1 MNGNPSRHSERS
13 EESLR
18 RLLLVEDDQQ
28 LREQVYFALKQ
39 EYEVA
44 QAGSLEAALGQLTQG
59 RADIVLLDLQL
70 SSNGTVDEGFT
81 VLREVK
87 RQVSDT
93 VVIVMTG
100 DPHHETRLRAIEEGA
115 YDCFTKPFDIRDVKL
130 VIARSLERLDLEREN
145 RRLRSEVIRTS
156 SFQKLIGCSPAMTRV
171 FDMIRRV
178 ADSPATVLLQG
189 ESGTGKELAARAI
202 HYQSMRRD
210 EPFVPVHCSA
220 LPETLIETELF
231 GHEKGA
237 FTGAVAAREGRFE
250 MAHRGTLFLD
260 EVGTLN
266 LNVQTKLLRVLE
278 ERQFER
284 VGGRKTI
291 NVDVRLVAATNED
304 LETLVAAGRFRDDL
318 FFRLN
323 VLPIRLPPLRERM
336 DDIPVLA
343 SSFVQSYCERA
354 MLPRKKIAQ
363 ETMELL
369 MSHAWKGNVRELENV
384 IQRAILMA
392 DGDSLLPEHLPAQV
406 RGSEAPGGAGQVVIP
421 PDGLKLDEEIA
432 RIERELLETALAQVG
447 GVKTKAAKLL
457 GLTKEQM
464 KYLCRKH
471 GVERKLSTE
480 G

>member
-1 MNGNPSRHSERS
+1 MNGPRQI
-13 EESLR
+13 LV
-18 RLLLVEDDQQ
+18 VEDDQQ
-28 LREQVYFALKQ
+28 LREQMYFSLKQ

-44 QAGSLEAALGQLTQG
+44 QAGSLDEALGQLTRV

-70 SSNGTVDEGFT
+70 STNGTVDQGFT

-115 YDCFTKPFDIRDVKL
+115 YDCFRKPFDIRDVKL

-156 SFQKLIGCSPAMTRV
+156 SFQRLIGCSTAMTSV

-284 VGGRKTI
+284 VGGRKTL

-304 LETLVAAGRFRDDL
+304 LETLVTAGRFRDDL

-336 DDIPVLA
+336 EDIPVLA
-343 SSFVQSYCERA
+343 SSFVQSYCERCK
-354 MLPRKKIAQ
+354 LPRKRIAP
-363 ETMELL
+363 ETIQLL
-369 MSHAWKGNVRELENV
+369 MSHSWKGNVRELENV

-392 DGDSLLPEHLPAQV
+392 DGDLLLPEHLPAQV
-406 RGSEAPGGAGQVVIP
+406 RCSDAPAASGQVMIP
-421 PDGLKLDEEIA
+421 PEGLKMEQEISQF
-432 RIERELLETALAQVG
+432 ERRLLECALTQAG
-447 GVKTKAAKLL
+447 GVKAKAAKLL

-471 GVERKLSTE
+471 GVERKLSPE

>member
-1 MNGNPSRHSERS
+1 MTGPRHI
-13 EESLR
+13 
-18 RLLLVEDDQQ
+18 LLVEDDQQ

-44 QAGSLEAALGQLTQG
+44 QAGSLDAALGQLTQG
-59 RADIVLLDLQL
+59 RSDIVLLDLQL
-70 SSNGTVDEGFT
+70 STNGTVDEGFS

-100 DPHHETRLRAIEEGA
+100 DPHYETRLRAIEEGA
-115 YDCFTKPFDIRDVKL
+115 YDCFTKPFDLRELKL
-130 VIARSLERLDLEREN
+130 VVARSLERLDLEREN
-145 RRLRSEVIRTS
+145 RRLRSEVIRS
-156 SFQKLIGCSPAMTRV
+156 ASFQRLIGCSSAMTRV

-202 HYQSMRRD
+202 HYQSARRD
-210 EPFVPVHCSA
+210 APFIPVHCSA

-250 MAHRGTLFLD
+250 MAHGGTLFLD

-284 VGGRKTI
+284 VGGRKTL
-291 NVDVRLVAATNED
+291 NVDVRLIAATNEV
-304 LETLVAAGRFRDDL
+304 LETLVSSGPFRDDL

-323 VLPIRLPPLRERM
+323 VLPIRLPPLRERKE
-336 DDIPVLA
+336 DIPLLA
-343 SSFVQSYCERA
+343 SFFVHSYCEQCK
-354 MLPRKKIAQ
+354 LPLKKTAPEVMQ
-363 ETMELL
+363 LL
-369 MSHAWKGNVRELENV
+369 MEHVWKGNVRELENV

-392 DGDSLLPEHLPAQV
+392 DGDTLLPEHLPAQIS
-406 RGSEAPGGAGQVVIP
+406 GSNRPNGPGHVSIP
-421 PDGLKLDEEIA
+421 PDGLKMDEEMA
-432 RIERELLETALAQVG
+432 RFEHELLQSALLQAG

-457 GLTKEQM
+457 GLSKEQM

-471 GVERKLSTE
+471 GVERKLSPE

>member
-1 MNGNPSRHSERS
+1 MTSD
-13 EESLR
+13 R

-28 LREQVYFALKQ
+28 LREQVYFSLKQ
-39 EYEVA
+39 EYDVT
-44 QAGSLEAALGQLTQG
+44 QAGSLEEALGQLTQA
-59 RADIVLLDLQL
+59 RADVVLLDLQL
-70 SSNGTVDEGFT
+70 SANGTVEQGFT

-87 RQVSDT
+87 RQASDT

-100 DPHHETRLRAIEEGA
+100 DPHHQTRLRAIEEGA
-115 YDCFTKPFDIRDVKL
+115 YDCFSKPFDLREVKL

-145 RRLRSEVIRTS
+145 RRLRGEVIRAA
-156 SFQKLIGCSPAMTRV
+156 SFQRLIGCSQPMARV

-189 ESGTGKELAARAI
+189 ESGTGKELAARAL
-202 HYQSMRRD
+202 HYQSARRD
-210 EPFVPVHCSA
+210 APFVAVHCSA

-250 MAHRGTLFLD
+250 MAHGGTLFLD

-291 NVDVRLVAATNED
+291 NVDVRLIAATNEE
-304 LETLVAAGRFRDDL
+304 LETLVRTGNFREDL

-323 VLPIRLPPLRERM
+323 VLPIRLPPLRERKE
-336 DDIPVLA
+336 DIPLLA
-343 SSFVQSYCERA
+343 GFFINSYCEQCK
-354 MLPRKKIAQ
+354 LPHKKIAPD
-363 ETMELL
+363 TMHLL
-369 MSHAWKGNVRELENV
+369 VEHSWKGNVRELENV
-384 IQRAILMA
+384 IQRAILLA
-392 DGDSLLPEHLPAQV
+392 DGDTLLPEHLPAHV
-406 RGSEAPGGAGQVVIP
+406 RSESVANQPGQATFP
-421 PDGLKLDEEIA
+421 PDGLMFEQVIT
-432 RIERELLETALAQVG
+432 RYERGLLESALTASG

-457 GLTKEQM
+457 GLSKEQM

-471 GVERKLSTE
+471 GLERKLSTE

>member
-1 MNGNPSRHSERS
+1 MNGPRHI
-13 EESLR
+13 LI
-18 RLLLVEDDQQ
+18 VEDDQQ

-44 QAGSLEAALGQLTQG
+44 QAGSLEAALAQLTAHCG
-59 RADIVLLDLQL
+59 ADVVLLDLQL
-70 SSNGTVDEGFT
+70 SSNGTVDEGFA

-202 HYQSMRRD
+202 HYQSARRD

-291 NVDVRLVAATNED
+291 HVDVRLVAATNED
-304 LETLVAAGRFRDDL
+304 LETLVSSGRFRDDL

-323 VLPIRLPPLRERM
+323 VLPIRLPPLRERA
-336 DDIPVLA
+336 DDIPLLA
-343 SSFVQSYCERA
+343 SGFVHSYCERA
-354 MLPRKKIAQ
+354 KLPRKKIAPEAMQ
-363 ETMELL
+363 LM

-392 DGDSLLPEHLPAQV
+392 DGDTLLPEHLPAQV
-406 RGSEAPGGAGQVVIP
+406 RGSDVPGGPGQVVIP
-421 PDGLKLDEEIA
+421 PDGLKMDEEIA
-432 RIERELLETALAQVG
+432 RFERELLESALAQAG

-464 KYLCRKH
+464 KYLCRKY
-471 GVERKLSTE
+471 GVERKLSPE

>member
-1 MNGNPSRHSERS
+1 
-13 EESLR
+13 
-18 RLLLVEDDQQ
+18 
-28 LREQVYFALKQ
+28 
-39 EYEVA
+39 
-44 QAGSLEAALGQLTQG
+44 
-59 RADIVLLDLQL
+59 VLLDLQL
-70 SSNGTVDEGFT
+70 SPDGTVDEGFS

-115 YDCFTKPFDIRDVKL
+115 YDCFSKPFDIRDVKL

-156 SFQKLIGCSPAMTRV
+156 SFQQLIGASPAMTRV

-237 FTGAVAAREGRFE
+237 FTGAVALREGRFE

-291 NVDVRLVAATNED
+291 HVDVRLVAATNED
-304 LETLVAAGRFRDDL
+304 LETLVRSGRFRDDL

-323 VLPIRLPPLRERM
+323 VLPIRLPPLRERT

-354 MLPRKKIAQ
+354 KLPRKKIAP
-363 ETMELL
+363 ETMQFL
-369 MSHAWKGNVRELENV
+369 SNHAWKGNVRELENV

-392 DGDSLLPEHLPAQV
+392 DGDTLLAEHLPAQV
-406 RGSEAPGGAGQVVIP
+406 REGDSAGGHGQLVIP
-421 PDGLKLDEEIA
+421 PDGLKMEEEIA
-432 RIERELLETALAQVG
+432 RFERELLEAALAQAEG
-447 GVKTKAAKLL
+447 IKTRAAKLL
-457 GLTKEQM
+457 GLSKEQM

-471 GVERKLSTE
+471 GVERKLSPE

>member
-1 MNGNPSRHSERS
+1 MTGN
-13 EESLR
+13 R

-28 LREQVYFALKQ
+28 LREQVYFSLKQ
-39 EYEVA
+39 EYEVT
-44 QAGSLEAALGQLTQG
+44 QAGSLEEALGQLTQA
-59 RADIVLLDLQL
+59 RADVVLLDLQL
-70 SSNGTVDEGFT
+70 STNGTVDEGFT

-87 RQVSDT
+87 RQVSDS

-115 YDCFTKPFDIRDVKL
+115 YDCFNKPFDLREVKL

-145 RRLRSEVIRTS
+145 RRLRSEVMRTA
-156 SFQKLIGCSPAMTRV
+156 SFQRLIGCSAPMTRV
-171 FDMIRRV
+171 FDMIKRV

-189 ESGTGKELAARAI
+189 ESGTGKELAARAL
-202 HYQSMRRD
+202 HYQSARRD
-210 EPFVPVHCSA
+210 APFVPVHCSA

-250 MAHRGTLFLD
+250 MAHGGTLFLD

-291 NVDVRLVAATNED
+291 NVDVRLIAATNED
-304 LETLVAAGRFRDDL
+304 LETLVREGRFREDL

-323 VLPIRLPPLRERM
+323 VLPIRLPALRERKE
-336 DDIPVLA
+336 DIPLLA
-343 SSFVQSYCERA
+343 GFFVNSYCEHCK
-354 MLPRKKIAQ
+354 LPQKKINAD
-363 ETMELL
+363 TMHFLV
-369 MSHAWKGNVRELENV
+369 SHAWKGNVRELENV

-392 DGDSLLPEHLPAQV
+392 DGDSLLPEHLPAHV
-406 RGSEAPGGAGQVVIP
+406 RGESIPGEPGRLAFPAEGV
-421 PDGLKLDEEIA
+421 KMEEELA
-432 RIERELLETALAQVG
+432 RFERGLLESALSAAG

-457 GLTKEQM
+457 GLSKEQM

-471 GVERKLSTE
+471 GLERKLSTE

>member
-1 MNGNPSRHSERS
+1 MNSPRHI
-13 EESLR
+13 
-18 RLLLVEDDQQ
+18 LLVEDDQQ

-44 QAGSLEAALGQLTQG
+44 QAGSLDAALGLLTQG
-59 RADIVLLDLQL
+59 RSDIVLLDLQL

-87 RQVSDT
+87 RQVNDT

-115 YDCFTKPFDIRDVKL
+115 YDCFSKPFDLRELKL
-130 VIARSLERLDLEREN
+130 VMARSLERLDLEREN

-156 SFQKLIGCSPAMTRV
+156 SFQKLIGGSAAMASV
-171 FDMIRRV
+171 FDMIRRI

-202 HYQSMRRD
+202 HYQSARRD
-210 EPFVPVHCSA
+210 APFVPVHCSA

-250 MAHRGTLFLD
+250 MAHGGTLFLD

-284 VGGRKTI
+284 VGGRKTLH
-291 NVDVRLVAATNED
+291 VDVRLIAATNEQ
-304 LETLVAAGRFRDDL
+304 LESLVTAGRFRDDL

-323 VLPIRLPPLRERM
+323 VVPLYSPALREKRE
-336 DDIPVLA
+336 DIPLLIDYFCRLFAEENNFKVKA
-343 SSFVQSYCERA
+343 FGPEAIEA
-354 MLPRKKIAQ
+354 MVKY
-363 ETMELL
+363 
-369 MSHAWKGNVRELENV
+369 SWKGNVRELRNV
-384 IQRAILMA
+384 VERLLIMTDRETIEKL
-392 DGDSLLPEHLPAQV
+392 DLPENI
-406 RGSEAPGGAGQVVIP
+406 RGEHALFM
-421 PDGLKLDEEIA
+421 PD
-432 RIERELLETALAQVG
+432 
-447 GVKTKAAKLL
+447 AAKVRTLKDFRDL
-457 GLTKEQM
+457 AEKEFILAKLESNAWNISQTARDIDTPRSNLY
-464 KYLCRKH
+464 KKLEQYGIKITT
-471 GVERKLSTE
+471 GVGEAGPAESE
-480 G
+480 GDE

>member
-1 MNGNPSRHSERS
+1 
-13 EESLR
+13 
-18 RLLLVEDDQQ
+18 
-28 LREQVYFALKQ
+28 
-39 EYEVA
+39 
-44 QAGSLEAALGQLTQG
+44 
-59 RADIVLLDLQL
+59 
-70 SSNGTVDEGFT
+70 
-81 VLREVK
+81 
-87 RQVSDT
+87 
-93 VVIVMTG
+93 MTG

-115 YDCFTKPFDIRDVKL
+115 YDCFSKPFDIRDVKL

-156 SFQKLIGCSPAMTRV
+156 SFQQLIGCSTPMTKV

-237 FTGAVAAREGRFE
+237 FTGAIAAREGRFE
-250 MAHRGTLFLD
+250 LAHRGTLFLD

-284 VGGRKTI
+284 VGGRKTL

-323 VLPIRLPPLRERM
+323 VLPIRLPPLRERKE
-336 DDIPVLA
+336 DIPVLA
-343 SSFVQSYCERA
+343 SSFVQSYCERCK
-354 MLPRKKIAQ
+354 LPRKKIAP
-363 ETMELL
+363 ETIQLL
-369 MSHAWKGNVRELENV
+369 MSHSWKGNVRELENV

-406 RGSEAPGGAGQVVIP
+406 RGGEAPSAPGQAVIP
-421 PDGLKLDEEIA
+421 PEGLKMELEISQF
-432 RIERELLETALAQVG
+432 ERRLLEAALAQAG
-447 GVKTKAAKLL
+447 GVKAKAAKLL
-457 GLTKEQM
+457 GLSKEQM

-471 GVERKLSTE
+471 GVERKLSPE